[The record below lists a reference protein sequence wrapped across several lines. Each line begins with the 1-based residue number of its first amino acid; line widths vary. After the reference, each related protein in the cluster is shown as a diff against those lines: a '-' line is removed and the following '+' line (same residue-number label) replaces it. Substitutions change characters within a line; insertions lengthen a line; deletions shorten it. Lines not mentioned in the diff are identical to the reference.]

1 MTRGNCFVC
10 GSPDHF
16 ARECPKTAD
25 NVSQTS
31 TGSGSR
37 DNTWA
42 NGKPK
47 IWCKY
52 HQNWGAH
59 ESRDCRL
66 QHRGTPCARPPPHG
80 DDRDD
85 GPFRQ
90 RIADVLLEVLPEK
103 AGDIIGKVV
112 QEGVKVEFP
121 RDTTDKDAQ
130 DIRESIPVV
139 RRIFRV
145 GRSLV
150 MPCKDADARDMIKK
164 SLKGA
169 HDSGI
174 ELAVTELTKSAAQTS
189 GPQNFGTSTMN
200 FSASGST
207 KNTSSSEPAQVA
219 TQAPAPV
226 PASTHNSA
234 TGLYTN
240 GNRRPFQW
248 RAN

>member
-1 MTRGNCFVC
+1 MAQGNCFVC

-16 ARECPKTAD
+16 ARECPKNAD

-31 TGSGSR
+31 SRSR
-37 DNTWA
+37 DSTWA

-66 QHRGTPCARPPPHG
+66 QHRGTPYARPPPHG
-80 DDRDD
+80 DYRDD

-90 RIADVLLEVLPEK
+90 CIADVLLEVLPEK

-112 QEGVKVEFP
+112 QEGVKVDFP

-130 DIRESIPVV
+130 CIRESILVV

-145 GRSLV
+145 ERLLV
-150 MPCKDADARDMIKK
+150 MPCEDAHARDTIKK

-169 HDSGI
+169 HDGGT
-174 ELAVTELTKSAAQTS
+174 ELVVTELTKSTTQTS
-189 GPQNFGTSTMN
+189 GPLNFGTSTMN
-200 FSASGST
+200 FGASSST
-207 KNTSSSEPAQVA
+207 KNTSSNEEAQ
-219 TQAPAPV
+219 
-226 PASTHNSA
+226 
-234 TGLYTN
+234 
-240 GNRRPFQW
+240 
-248 RAN
+248 